1 MKESFVASS
10 GTFNNTVRG
19 RILSDLFINT
29 SAERLASVCLSSESF
44 GLFFFLEMFDHK
56 HHHYSPVKN
65 FEKYSRL
72 GVLCDILV
80 DLKMK
85 TWQRA

>member
-1 MKESFVASS
+1 MIKEQDPVKESFLTSS

-44 GLFFFLEMFDHK
+44 GLFFFFGNVRSQASSLQP
-56 HHHYSPVKN
+56 S
-65 FEKYSRL
+65 EKL
-72 GVLCDILV
+72 
-80 DLKMK
+80 
-85 TWQRA
+85 